1 MKALMYSDKTKNQY
15 ILVPICT
22 NYVFIKSGFVTYYH
36 IHPVYHL
43 VFVING
49 QGYLENDYSK
59 VSLRQ
64 KDIFI
69 VNPNEK
75 HIYTSN
81 HPEGM
86 THYTV
91 NFYLLTFENYKL
103 LDNGIFWEN
112 TIDIH
117 TVEALA
123 ETAKL
128 DSLFEI
134 LTNDIFVDY
143 NKEGWGEFLTK
154 IGSLC
159 SSNDRI
165 TKDPYYLISNRFK
178 ANPIILSGIYSN
190 FIFSF
195 LSAISGFDFKGTKAI
210 EGKSEYLLIK
220 IVKYINMHL
229 HDSFNLT
236 DLAANL
242 NYSSV
247 YLCSYFKKKAGM
259 TITQYLNKQRINK
272 ACEYLRKSDKTIT
285 EIALILNF
293 SSSNHFSNSFKK
305 EKKSLQNTSED
316 ILNCNRTVCIL

>member
-1 MKALMYSDKTKNQY
+1 MKALLYSEKTNKQY
-15 ILVPICT
+15 ILVPVCT
-22 NYVFIKSGFVTYYH
+22 NYVFIKSGFITYYH

-43 VFVING
+43 VFVISG
-49 QGYLENDYSK
+49 QGYLENDHCK
-59 VSLRQ
+59 VSLKQ
-64 KDIFI
+64 KDIFF

-81 HPEGM
+81 NPEGM

-91 NFYLLTFENYKL
+91 NFYLLTFEDYKS

-123 ETAKL
+123 ETAKFE
-128 DSLFEI
+128 SLFEI
-134 LTNDIFVDY
+134 PTNDFLVDY
-143 NKEGWGEFLTK
+143 NREGWGEFLIR

-159 SSNDRI
+159 SLNDKI
-165 TKDPYYLISNRFK
+165 TKDPYYLISKKFK

-190 FIFSF
+190 FVISF
-195 LSAISGFDFKGTKAI
+195 LSAIPGYDFKGTKAF

-229 HDSFNLT
+229 LESFNLT

-242 NYSSV
+242 NYSPV
-247 YLCSYFKKKAGM
+247 YLCSYFKEKAGM

-272 ACEYLRKSDKTIT
+272 ACEYLRNSDKTIT
-285 EIALILNF
+285 EIAFILNF
-293 SSSNHFSNSFKK
+293 SSSNHFSNNFKK
-305 EKKSLQNTSED
+305 EKKISPKYFRRHTELQ
-316 ILNCNRTVCIL
+316 